1 MFYNFI
7 INIMDKLSELYDEML
22 NLHIGTKTNDTVF
35 HAASAAFYETLFD
48 ALHDSKEAM
57 QDSKQAKPV
66 DAKMARKRAYEIL
79 EEAKLIV
86 EGMVNSNKDMA
97 ADNVLRGLVDKLWFS
112 CGNARALCPCNK
124 DATEEPAED
133 EATET
138 TEDEVKEDEMEDE
151 AESPEE
157 TEDEY
162 EEDIVDE
169 SMKGQESGY
178 TFKSKEEK
186 PEEDDMKKKM
196 KGSSE
201 YTVVSIMPE

>member
-1 MFYNFI
+1 
-7 INIMDKLSELYDEML
+7 MDKLSELYDEML

-79 EEAKLIV
+79 EEAKWIL

-97 ADNVLRGLVDKLWFS
+97 ADNVLRGLVDKLGFS
-112 CGNARALCPCNK
+112 CGNARALCPCNN

-138 TEDEVKEDEMEDE
+138 TEEEVKEDEMEDE